1 MTPCQMSN
9 KVKILKLF
17 YLGMRIKYSEI
28 TIVSIFQIFRD
39 ADLVPPDNGDRE
51 EYFKPGNILQTE
63 LK

>member
-1 MTPCQMSN
+1 MSN

-17 YLGMRIKYSEI
+17 NLGMRIKYSEI
-28 TIVSIFQIFRD
+28 TIVAIFQIFKD
-39 ADLVPPDNGDRE
+39 VDLVPPDKSDRE